1 MVGIAMGLKCPVC
14 AAEDRAD
21 SLLMC
26 LRDPTTKQAGH
37 FRPTRRAVCFFGA
50 APRSTIRVRYA
61 ILTGS
66 CEAPDGNP
74 VVDSVSRP
82 PFQAE

>member
-37 FRPTRRAVCFFGA
+37 FRPTRMASCRRGEIIIQRNHGYSSHNDVM
-50 APRSTIRVRYA
+50 API
-61 ILTGS
+61 
-66 CEAPDGNP
+66 
-74 VVDSVSRP
+74 
-82 PFQAE
+82 